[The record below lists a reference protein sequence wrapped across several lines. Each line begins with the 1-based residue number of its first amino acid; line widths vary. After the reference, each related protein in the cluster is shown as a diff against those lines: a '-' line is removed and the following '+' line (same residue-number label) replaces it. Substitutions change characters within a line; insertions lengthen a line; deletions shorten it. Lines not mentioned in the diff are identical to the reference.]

1 MINNVT
7 LMGRLTAAPELKTT
21 QSGTSVT
28 AFCVAVDRRFQQ
40 KDGEKQTDF
49 INCVA
54 WRNTADFITRY
65 FSKGDMIAV
74 TGEIQTRK
82 YQDKNGNNRVA
93 VEVVIDN
100 ASFCGGKN
108 SGADQSNNGNSDN
121 NSNND
126 PNDLLNRLSE
136 KYIEGNGDD
145 DLPF

>member
-7 LMGRLTAAPELKTT
+7 LMGRLTAAPELKQTPN
-21 QSGTSVT
+21 GVSVT
-28 AFCVAVDRRFQQ
+28 SFCIAVDRRFQ
-40 KDGEKQTDF
+40 KDGEKQADF

-54 WRNTADFITRY
+54 WRNTAEFITKY
-65 FSKGDMIAV
+65 FGKGDMIAV

-82 YQDKNGNNRVA
+82 YKDNGGNNRVA

-108 SGADQSNNGNSDN
+108 GGNSDN
-121 NSNND
+121 SAPQYNPYANNNND
-126 PNDLLNRLSE
+126 FEEVTN
-136 KYIEGNGDD
+136 D

>member
-28 AFCVAVDRRFQQ
+28 AFSIAVERRYQSQDGQ
-40 KDGEKQTDF
+40 KITDF

-54 WRNTADFITRY
+54 WRNTAEFITKY
-65 FSKGDMIAV
+65 FNKGDMIAV

-108 SGADQSNNGNSDN
+108 SGNAD
-121 NSNND
+121 
-126 PNDLLNRLSE
+126 
-136 KYIEGNGDD
+136 GNGSEANDD
-145 DLPF
+145 FVNIDDEQLPF

>member
-7 LMGRLTAAPELKTT
+7 LMGRLTAAPELKQTT
-21 QSGTSVT
+21 SGTSVT
-28 AFCVAVDRRFQQ
+28 AFCIAVDRSYQP
-40 KDGEKQTDF
+40 KDGEKQADF

-54 WRNTADFITRY
+54 WRNTAEFITKY

-82 YQDKNGNNRVA
+82 YQDKSGNNRVA

-108 SGADQSNNGNSDN
+108 VGGNTDSAPQYNPYAGTPNFADAN
-121 NSNND
+121 
-126 PNDLLNRLSE
+126 
-136 KYIEGNGDD
+136 IDD

>member
-7 LMGRLTAAPELKTT
+7 LMGRLTAAPELKQTA
-21 QSGTSVT
+21 SGTSVT
-28 AFCVAVDRRFQQ
+28 AFCIAVDRRYQP
-40 KDGEKQTDF
+40 KDGEKQADF

-54 WRNTADFITRY
+54 WRNTAEFITKY
-65 FSKGDMIAV
+65 FNKGDMIAV

-82 YQDKNGNNRVA
+82 YQDKSGNNRVA

-108 SGADQSNNGNSDN
+108 SGGNTDTAPQYN
-121 NSNND
+121 PYATT
-126 PNDLLNRLSE
+126 PNFVDAN
-136 KYIEGNGDD
+136 IDD